1 MGNIFS
7 HIHRRSVASLKS
19 GDVSSS
25 SKGPQPSQLKLLIVD
40 DDFRCAHFF
49 SHAAKECG
57 YSPTICPDPDNFRR
71 EYKSSLPEA
80 VLLDLSLPEMDGVE
94 LLRFLAEH
102 RCTAKVILT
111 SGVGE
116 RVLEAAMR
124 LGQALGLRMGKSLP
138 KPFVIQDLADALS
151 SAPGPAKEGHACFR

>member
-1 MGNIFS
+1 MEGVMHETFS
-7 HIHRRSVASLKS
+7 HIDPRSVE
-19 GDVSSS
+19 VSDLEAPLRPEPP
-25 SKGPQPSQLKLLIVD
+25 KPQLLIVD
-40 DDFRCAHFF
+40 DDFSCAHYF
-49 SHAAKECG
+49 SHAASECG
-57 YSPTICPDPDNFRR
+57 YQATITRNGDQFRS
-71 EYKSSLPEA
+71 EYKSSQPEA
-80 VLLDLSLPEMDGVE
+80 VLLDLSLPETDGVE

-151 SAPGPAKEGHACFR
+151 SAPGAAKEGHACFR